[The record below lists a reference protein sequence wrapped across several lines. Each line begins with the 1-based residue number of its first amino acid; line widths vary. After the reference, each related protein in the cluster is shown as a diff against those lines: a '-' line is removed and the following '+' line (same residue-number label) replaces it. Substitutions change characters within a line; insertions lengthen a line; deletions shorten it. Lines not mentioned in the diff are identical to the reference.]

1 MTYNAVWGIYVQTFI
16 YLFYYLFIYY
26 LFISTSAMIN
36 KDEYFWSDFNK
47 IWYLFW
53 RGVNNNN
60 NMALSTQ
67 VGVQKPQIHAFLYTH
82 THTHTHPQTSG
93 TIQLHSTILSSPLL
107 DPRIALSYW
116 IKTHIFYVNVL

>member
-82 THTHTHPQTSG
+82 THIHKRQVPS
-93 TIQLHSTILSSPLL
+93 SFILQFYLL
-107 DPRIALSYW
+107 PC
-116 IKTHIFYVNVL
+116 